1 MEQITVSVDRE
12 VAEAYRRA
20 SEEERHKLDVLISL
34 RLREATRPA
43 KALKEVARE
52 IGANAQQRGLTPE
65 ILQGILDG

>member
-12 VAEAYRRA
+12 VAEAYRCA
-20 SEEERHKLDVLISL
+20 SEDERHKLDVLICL

-43 KALKEVARE
+43 KALKEVASE